1 MVFDHERAM
10 AEESELRFEAAVS
23 QLEEIVESLERGE
36 PELATALTKY
46 ETGVRLL
53 SRCYALLENAER
65 SVALL
70 TGVDAEGNPITASF
84 DATAT
89 LTVETEAAG
98 RPSSSASRS
107 AEASGPAAARKSART
122 RRVKPLAEPESD
134 ILDPP
139 F

>member
-1 MVFDHERAM
+1 MP
-10 AEESELRFEAAVS
+10 EETELRFEAAVS

-53 SRCYALLENAER
+53 SRCYALLERAER

-70 TGVDAEGNPITASF
+70 TGVDLEGNPVTASF

-89 LTVETEAAG
+89 LNVEKDAG
-98 RPSSSASRS
+98 SRSSSNATAS
-107 AEASGPAAARKSART
+107 AEETGPAAAPKPARA
-122 RRVKPLAEPESD
+122 RRVKPLAGP
-134 ILDPP
+134 
-139 F
+139 

>member
-1 MVFDHERAM
+1 MP
-10 AEESELRFEAAVS
+10 EETELRFEAAVS

-53 SRCYALLENAER
+53 SRCYALLERAER

-70 TGVDAEGNPITASF
+70 TGVDAEGNPV
-84 DATAT
+84 TAT
-89 LTVETEAAG
+89 LDVEKDAG
-98 RPSSSASRS
+98 SRSNATSSADG
-107 AEASGPAAARKSART
+107 SGPAPAPKPARA
-122 RRVKPLAEPESD
+122 RRVKPLAEPDPDALE
-134 ILDPP
+134 PP

>member
-1 MVFDHERAM
+1 LIAM
-10 AEESELRFEAAVS
+10 SEEPEPRFEAAVS

-36 PELATALTKY
+36 PELTKALAKY

-53 SRCYALLENAER
+53 TECYSLLERAER

-70 TGVDAEGNPITASF
+70 TGVDKQGNPITVPF

-89 LTVETEAAG
+89 LERERG
-98 RPSSSASRS
+98 SSLPSSPGAAR
-107 AEASGPAAARKSART
+107 PAAAEKPTRSRRARP
-122 RRVKPLAEPESD
+122 PLDQEPDPSE
-134 ILDPP
+134 PP

>member
-1 MVFDHERAM
+1 MP
-10 AEESELRFEAAVS
+10 EETELRFEAAVT
-23 QLEEIVESLERGE
+23 QLEQIVESLERGE

-53 SRCYALLENAER
+53 SRCYALLERAER

-70 TGVDAEGNPITASF
+70 TGVDAEGNPVTASF

-89 LTVETEAAG
+89 LNAG
-98 RPSSSASRS
+98 MDATSRSNSNATSSA
-107 AEASGPAAARKSART
+107 EETGPAAAPKPARA
-122 RRVKPLAEPESD
+122 RRVKPLAEPEPD
-134 ILDPP
+134 VLEPP

>member
-1 MVFDHERAM
+1 MP
-10 AEESELRFEAAVS
+10 EETELRFEAAVS
-23 QLEEIVESLERGE
+23 QLEQIVESLERGE

-53 SRCYALLENAER
+53 SRCYALLERAER

-70 TGVDAEGNPITASF
+70 TGVDAEGNPVTASF

-89 LTVETEAAG
+89 LNVEIDAK
-98 RPSSSASRS
+98 SRLS
-107 AEASGPAAARKSART
+107 AEEAGPAAAPKPARA
-122 RRVKPLAEPESD
+122 RRVKPLAEPDPDVLE
-134 ILDPP
+134 PP

>member
-1 MVFDHERAM
+1 MP
-10 AEESELRFEAAVS
+10 EETELRFEAAVS

-36 PELATALTKY
+36 PELAMALTKY

-53 SRCYALLENAER
+53 SRCYALLERAER

-70 TGVDAEGNPITASF
+70 TGVDAEGNPVTASF

-89 LTVETEAAG
+89 LDVEKDAVSRSNAA
-98 RPSSSASRS
+98 SSADG
-107 AEASGPAAARKSART
+107 SGPAPAPKPARA
-122 RRVKPLAEPESD
+122 RRVKPVAEPDPDALE
-134 ILDPP
+134 PP

>member
-1 MVFDHERAM
+1 MP
-10 AEESELRFEAAVS
+10 EETELRFEAAVS
-23 QLEEIVESLERGE
+23 QLEQIVESLERGE

-53 SRCYALLENAER
+53 SRCYALLERAER

-70 TGVDAEGNPITASF
+70 TGVDAEGNPVTAPF

-89 LTVETEAAG
+89 LNVETDAKA
-98 RPSSSASRS
+98 RSSSSA
-107 AEASGPAAARKSART
+107 EETGPAAAPKPARA
-122 RRVKPLAEPESD
+122 RRVKPVAEPEPD
-134 ILDPP
+134 VLEPP

>member
-1 MVFDHERAM
+1 MP
-10 AEESELRFEAAVS
+10 EETELRFEAAVS

-53 SRCYALLENAER
+53 SRCYALLERAER

-70 TGVDAEGNPITASF
+70 TGVDAEGNPVTASF

-89 LTVETEAAG
+89 LDVEKDAG
-98 RPSSSASRS
+98 SRSNATSSAD
-107 AEASGPAAARKSART
+107 ESGPAPAPKPARA
-122 RRVKPLAEPESD
+122 RRVKPRTEPDPDALE
-134 ILDPP
+134 PP

>member
-1 MVFDHERAM
+1 MP
-10 AEESELRFEAAVS
+10 EETELRFEAAVS
-23 QLEEIVESLERGE
+23 QLEQIVESLERGE

-53 SRCYALLENAER
+53 SRCYALLERAER

-70 TGVDAEGNPITASF
+70 TGVDAEGNPVTASF

-89 LTVETEAAG
+89 LNVEMDAKT
-98 RPSSSASRS
+98 RSSSNATSS
-107 AEASGPAAARKSART
+107 AEETGPAAAPKPVRA
-122 RRVKPLAEPESD
+122 RRVKPVAEPDVLE
-134 ILDPP
+134 PP

>member
-1 MVFDHERAM
+1 MP
-10 AEESELRFEAAVS
+10 EESELRFEAAVR

-36 PELATALTKY
+36 PELAAALAKY

-53 SRCYALLENAER
+53 SRCYALLERAER

-70 TGVDAEGNPITASF
+70 TGVDAEGNPATAPF

-89 LTVETEAAG
+89 MNVEKDAPG
-98 RPSSSASRS
+98 RGTPKASSIG
-107 AEASGPAAARKSART
+107 AETGPATDPKPARA
-122 RRVKPLAEPESD
+122 RRVRPLPEPD
-134 ILDPP
+134 PNILEPP

>member
-1 MVFDHERAM
+1 MP
-10 AEESELRFEAAVS
+10 EETELRFEAAVS
-23 QLEEIVESLERGE
+23 QLEQIVESLERGE

-53 SRCYALLENAER
+53 SRCYALLERAER

-70 TGVDAEGNPITASF
+70 TGVDAEGNPVTASF

-89 LTVETEAAG
+89 LNVEVEAKS
-98 RPSSSASRS
+98 RSSA
-107 AEASGPAAARKSART
+107 EESGTAAAPKPARA
-122 RRVKPLAEPESD
+122 RRVKPLTEPEPD
-134 ILDPP
+134 VLEPP

>member
-1 MVFDHERAM
+1 VVFDHERAM

-53 SRCYALLENAER
+53 SRCYALLEHAER

-84 DATAT
+84 DAAAT
-89 LTVETEAAG
+89 LSVGTEVTG
-98 RPSSSASRS
+98 RLSSNPTRS
-107 AEASGPAAARKSART
+107 AKASGIAAEPKPART
-122 RRVKPLAEPESD
+122 RRAKPLAEPEPD
-134 ILDPP
+134 KLEPP

>member
-1 MVFDHERAM
+1 MP
-10 AEESELRFEAAVS
+10 EEPELRFEAAMN

-36 PELATALTKY
+36 PELATALSKY

-53 SRCYALLENAER
+53 SRCYALLERAER

-70 TGVDAEGNPITASF
+70 AGVDAEGNPVTASF

-89 LTVETEAAG
+89 LNVEKDAG
-98 RPSSSASRS
+98 SRSNSDATRS
-107 AEASGPAAARKSART
+107 AEATGPAVAPKPARV
-122 RRVKPLAEPESD
+122 RRVKPSVEPDPD
-134 ILDPP
+134 ILEPP

>member
-1 MVFDHERAM
+1 MP
-10 AEESELRFEAAVS
+10 EETELRFEAAVS
-23 QLEEIVESLERGE
+23 QLEQIVESLERGE

-53 SRCYALLENAER
+53 SRCYALQERAER

-70 TGVDAEGNPITASF
+70 TGVDAEGNPVTASF

-89 LTVETEAAG
+89 LNVEIDAKTSSTSNAN
-98 RPSSSASRS
+98 SSAE
-107 AEASGPAAARKSART
+107 EAGPAAAPKPARA
-122 RRVKPLAEPESD
+122 RRVKPLPEPDPDVLE
-134 ILDPP
+134 PP

>member
-1 MVFDHERAM
+1 MP
-10 AEESELRFEAAVS
+10 EETELRFEAAVS
-23 QLEEIVESLERGE
+23 QLEQIVESLERGE

-53 SRCYALLENAER
+53 SRCYALLERAER

-70 TGVDAEGNPITASF
+70 TGVDAEGNPVTASF

-89 LTVETEAAG
+89 LHVKMDAKT
-98 RPSSSASRS
+98 RSSSNATSS
-107 AEASGPAAARKSART
+107 AEETGPAAAPKPARA
-122 RRVKPLAEPESD
+122 RRVKPLTEPEPD
-134 ILDPP
+134 VLEPP

>member
-1 MVFDHERAM
+1 MP
-10 AEESELRFEAAVS
+10 EETELRFEAAVS

-53 SRCYALLENAER
+53 SRCYALLERAER

-70 TGVDAEGNPITASF
+70 TGVDAEGNPVTASF

-89 LTVETEAAG
+89 LDVEKDAG
-98 RPSSSASRS
+98 SHSNATSSADG
-107 AEASGPAAARKSART
+107 SGPAPAPKPARA
-122 RRVKPLAEPESD
+122 RRVKPVAEPDPDALE
-134 ILDPP
+134 PP

>member
-1 MVFDHERAM
+1 MP
-10 AEESELRFEAAVS
+10 EETEPRFEAAVS

-36 PELATALTKY
+36 PELAVALAKY

-53 SRCYALLENAER
+53 SRCYALLERAER

-70 TGVDAEGNPITASF
+70 TGVDAEGNPATAPF

-89 LTVETEAAG
+89 MNVEKDAPG
-98 RPSSSASRS
+98 RGSPQVSSIG
-107 AEASGPAAARKSART
+107 AESELATGPKPVRA
-122 RRVKPLAEPESD
+122 RRVKPLREPDPD
-134 ILDPP
+134 ILEPP

>member
-1 MVFDHERAM
+1 MP
-10 AEESELRFEAAVS
+10 EETELRFEAAVS
-23 QLEEIVESLERGE
+23 QLEQIVESLERGE

-53 SRCYALLENAER
+53 SRCYALLERAER

-70 TGVDAEGNPITASF
+70 TGVDAEGNPVTASF

-89 LTVETEAAG
+89 LNVEVEAKS
-98 RPSSSASRS
+98 RSSAE
-107 AEASGPAAARKSART
+107 EAGPAAAPKPARA
-122 RRVKPLAEPESD
+122 RRVKPLNEPEPD
-134 ILDPP
+134 VLEPP

>member
-1 MVFDHERAM
+1 MP
-10 AEESELRFEAAVS
+10 EETELRFEAAVS
-23 QLEEIVESLERGE
+23 QLEQIVESLERGE

-53 SRCYALLENAER
+53 SRCYALLERAER

-70 TGVDAEGNPITASF
+70 TGVDAEGNPVTASF

-89 LTVETEAAG
+89 LNAG
-98 RPSSSASRS
+98 MDAPSRSNSNATSSA
-107 AEASGPAAARKSART
+107 EETGPAAAPKPARA
-122 RRVKPLAEPESD
+122 RRVKPLAEPDPDVLE
-134 ILDPP
+134 PP

>member
-1 MVFDHERAM
+1 MP
-10 AEESELRFEAAVS
+10 EETELRFEAAVS

-36 PELATALTKY
+36 PELAMALTKY

-53 SRCYALLENAER
+53 SRCYALLERAER

-70 TGVDAEGNPITASF
+70 TGVDAEGNPVTASF

-89 LTVETEAAG
+89 LDVEKDAGSRSNAA
-98 RPSSSASRS
+98 SSADG
-107 AEASGPAAARKSART
+107 SGPAPAPKPARA
-122 RRVKPLAEPESD
+122 RRVKPVAEPDPDALE
-134 ILDPP
+134 PP